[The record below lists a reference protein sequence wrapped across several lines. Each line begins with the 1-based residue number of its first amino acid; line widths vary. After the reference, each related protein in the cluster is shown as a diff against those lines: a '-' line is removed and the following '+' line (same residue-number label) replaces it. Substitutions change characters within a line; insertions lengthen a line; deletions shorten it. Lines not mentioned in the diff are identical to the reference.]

1 MHLQQV
7 SREFEKNMKKV
18 FVVSKTH
25 LDLGFTDYA
34 GNIKQKYLN
43 TFIPDAIS
51 LAEKVNKPDKKYFV
65 WTTGSWLL
73 KEMLN
78 NADDMQKEKLI
89 NAIKNGN
96 IAPHAMPFTTH
107 SELLDY
113 DTFDY
118 GLSIVDELD
127 RIRGRKTIAAKM
139 TDVPGH
145 TKGIVKL
152 LAKHGIKLLH
162 IGVNGASAIP
172 EVPECF
178 LWKSGDSEVVV
189 VYSGDYGGAFK
200 SDFMDE
206 VLYFDHTLDNHG
218 APSPEKVMNKFNKIQ
233 SQFPDYEVTAGTM
246 DDFADVI
253 WQYKDKL
260 PVYEGEIGDTW
271 IHGAATDPYKSAS
284 LRELMRLKREWLND
298 GSMQR
303 YSEEYIGFSDALIC
317 IAEHTCGMDSK
328 MHFADYDHYLKK
340 DFKAA
345 RSADKVKIKHLFRG
359 FPHNFIVAF
368 NRLFGSYQPGS
379 YKNIEKSWQEQRD
392 YIDLALSH
400 LSDEHKAAADKAL
413 SALIPAAPM
422 QLPEGIA
429 EFETV
434 ECGGWKFK
442 LNKKGG
448 IGYLA
453 FGDDEI
459 IRENDEPVM
468 EYFSFSDDDYNYWL
482 NHYSRNLEQT
492 AVWAIPDF
500 ARPML
505 KYENGKYP
513 AGRFEYFAD
522 RAVRDGNQVIV
533 QLKCEKRLCEE
544 LGAPRLIQ
552 IIYTLN
558 ENGVKI
564 DVSWFGKD
572 ANRLTEAVYMHLFP
586 SNNNI
591 NLIKISDEIY
601 PKSVASK
608 GGRNLHAVFGTELAC
623 DNRNY
628 RIINHHS
635 PLVSIGRGKILQFD
649 NKFESAETDGITY
662 VLYNNVWGTNFPLWY
677 EDNARFLFEI
687 SK

>member
-73 KEMLN
+73 KEMLH
-78 NADDMQKEKLI
+78 NADDTHKEKLI

-118 GLSIVDELD
+118 GLSIVDEFD
-127 RIRGRKTIAAKM
+127 KIRGRKTIAAKM

-178 LWKSGDSEVVV
+178 LWKNGDSEVVV

-368 NRLFGSYQPGS
+368 NRMFGSYQPGS

-422 QLPEGIA
+422 QLPEGIS

-468 EYFSFSDDDYNYWL
+468 EYF
-482 NHYSRNLEQT
+482 
-492 AVWAIPDF
+492 
-500 ARPML
+500 PMM
-505 KYENGKYP
+505 
-513 AGRFEYFAD
+513 
-522 RAVRDGNQVIV
+522 
-533 QLKCEKRLCEE
+533 
-544 LGAPRLIQ
+544 
-552 IIYTLN
+552 II
-558 ENGVKI
+558 
-564 DVSWFGKD
+564 
-572 ANRLTEAVYMHLFP
+572 
-586 SNNNI
+586 
-591 NLIKISDEIY
+591 
-601 PKSVASK
+601 
-608 GGRNLHAVFGTELAC
+608 
-623 DNRNY
+623 
-628 RIINHHS
+628 II
-635 PLVSIGRGKILQFD
+635 G
-649 NKFESAETDGITY
+649 
-662 VLYNNVWGTNFPLWY
+662 
-677 EDNARFLFEI
+677 
-687 SK
+687 